1 MAVEKMSLA
10 KALNESL
17 RKALD
22 TDPKVLI
29 MGEDVGKLGGVFRIT
44 DGLQKDFG
52 EGRVIDTPLAE
63 SGIVGTAIGL
73 ALRGY
78 RPIVEIQFD
87 GFVFPAYD
95 QIVTQLA
102 KMHARALGKVK
113 MPVVIRIPYGG
124 GIGAVEHHSESPE
137 ALFAHVAGLK
147 VVSPSNASDAYWMMQ
162 QAVQSDDPIIFFEPK
177 RRYWD
182 KGELDT
188 ESIPG
193 PLHKAAVAREGSDLT
208 LVAYGPMVKV
218 CLEAAA
224 AAQEEGKSVEVLD
237 LRSMSP
243 IDFDAVQ
250 ASVEKTGLLVVVH
263 EAPVF
268 YGSGAE
274 IAARITERCFY
285 HLEAP
290 VLRVGGYHAPTRRP
304 GWRTSTC
311 RVSTGCS
318 MPSTARWR
326 TEERV
331 VTTMTETSAR
341 FREFKMPDVGEG
353 LTEAEI
359 LKWFVQ
365 PGDTVTDGQVV
376 CEVETAK
383 AAVELP
389 IPFDGVVHELRF
401 PEGTTVDVGEVIIAV
416 DVAPGSGDAP
426 AEPEPVQEAVAE
438 PAAEEAPKGRQPVLV
453 GYGVAES
460 STKRRARKGA
470 EIPGPAAAAAQAE
483 INGHRAKV
491 AESRPLA
498 KPPVRKLAKDL
509 GIDLATVTPTGEG
522 GVITREDVHAAAAPA
537 PAEAPVRAEEAVA
550 APAPVEAVAPVGRE
564 TRIPVK
570 GVRKAIAQAMVG
582 SAFTAPHVTEFV
594 TVDVT
599 RTMKLVAE
607 LKEDKDMAGVRV
619 NPLLVIAKALLVAIK
634 RNPAVNAAW
643 DEANQE
649 IVQKH
654 YVNLGIAAATPRG
667 LIVPNIKDAHD
678 KTLPELGA
686 ALADLVSTAREGKT
700 SPAAMAGGTVTITNV
715 GVFGVDTGTPILN
728 PGESAILAV
737 GAIKLQPWVHKGK
750 VKPRQVTTLA
760 LSFDHRLVDGEL
772 GSKVLADVAAIL
784 EQPKRLITWG

>member
-1 MAVEKMSLA
+1 M
-10 KALNESL
+10 
-17 RKALD
+17 
-22 TDPKVLI
+22 
-29 MGEDVGKLGGVFRIT
+29 
-44 DGLQKDFG
+44 
-52 EGRVIDTPLAE
+52 
-63 SGIVGTAIGL
+63 
-73 ALRGY
+73 
-78 RPIVEIQFD
+78 
-87 GFVFPAYD
+87 
-95 QIVTQLA
+95 
-102 KMHARALGKVK
+102 
-113 MPVVIRIPYGG
+113 
-124 GIGAVEHHSESPE
+124 
-137 ALFAHVAGLK
+137 
-147 VVSPSNASDAYWMMQ
+147 
-162 QAVQSDDPIIFFEPK
+162 
-177 RRYWD
+177 
-182 KGELDT
+182 
-188 ESIPG
+188 
-193 PLHKAAVAREGSDLT
+193 
-208 LVAYGPMVKV
+208 
-218 CLEAAA
+218 
-224 AAQEEGKSVEVLD
+224 
-237 LRSMSP
+237 
-243 IDFDAVQ
+243 
-250 ASVEKTGLLVVVH
+250 
-263 EAPVF
+263 
-268 YGSGAE
+268 
-274 IAARITERCFY
+274 
-285 HLEAP
+285 
-290 VLRVGGYHAPTRRP
+290 
-304 GWRTSTC
+304 
-311 RVSTGCS
+311 
-318 MPSTARWR
+318 
-326 TEERV
+326 
-331 VTTMTETSAR
+331 TTMTEASAR

-359 LKWFVQ
+359 LKWYVQ

-401 PEGTTVDVGEVIIAV
+401 AEGTTVDVGQVIIAV
-416 DVAPGSGDAP
+416 DVAPGSGDAAAEP
-426 AEPEPVQEAVAE
+426 EVPAPAAAEPEPAAE
-438 PAAEEAPKGRQPVLV
+438 PEAPKGRQPVLV

-460 STKRRARKGA
+460 STKRRARKGG
-470 EIPGPAAAAAQAE
+470 ERPAAAAAAVQGE
-483 INGHRAKV
+483 LNGHGAV
-491 AESRPLA
+491 VPETRPLA

-509 GIDLATVTPTGEG
+509 GIDLARVVPTGAG
-522 GVITREDVHAAAAPA
+522 GIITREDVHAAAAPVPAQATA
-537 PAEAPVRAEEAVA
+537 PAVPVAVPEPEAAA
-550 APAPVEAVAPVGRE
+550 APAPVAGARE

-619 NPLLVIAKALLVAIK
+619 NPLLIIAKALLVAIK
-634 RNPAVNAAW
+634 RNPEVNAAW

-678 KTLPELGA
+678 KTLPQLAA
-686 ALADLVSTAREGKT
+686 ALGELVTTARDGRT

-784 EQPKRLITWG
+784 EQPKRLITWA

>member
-1 MAVEKMSLA
+1 M
-10 KALNESL
+10 
-17 RKALD
+17 
-22 TDPKVLI
+22 
-29 MGEDVGKLGGVFRIT
+29 
-44 DGLQKDFG
+44 
-52 EGRVIDTPLAE
+52 
-63 SGIVGTAIGL
+63 
-73 ALRGY
+73 
-78 RPIVEIQFD
+78 
-87 GFVFPAYD
+87 
-95 QIVTQLA
+95 
-102 KMHARALGKVK
+102 
-113 MPVVIRIPYGG
+113 
-124 GIGAVEHHSESPE
+124 
-137 ALFAHVAGLK
+137 
-147 VVSPSNASDAYWMMQ
+147 
-162 QAVQSDDPIIFFEPK
+162 
-177 RRYWD
+177 
-182 KGELDT
+182 
-188 ESIPG
+188 
-193 PLHKAAVAREGSDLT
+193 
-208 LVAYGPMVKV
+208 
-218 CLEAAA
+218 
-224 AAQEEGKSVEVLD
+224 
-237 LRSMSP
+237 
-243 IDFDAVQ
+243 
-250 ASVEKTGLLVVVH
+250 
-263 EAPVF
+263 
-268 YGSGAE
+268 
-274 IAARITERCFY
+274 
-285 HLEAP
+285 
-290 VLRVGGYHAPTRRP
+290 
-304 GWRTSTC
+304 
-311 RVSTGCS
+311 
-318 MPSTARWR
+318 
-326 TEERV
+326 
-331 VTTMTETSAR
+331 TTMTETSAR

-426 AEPEPVQEAVAE
+426 AAGDTAPEPAQPVAE
-438 PAAEEAPKGRQPVLV
+438 PEAEPEAPKGRQPVLV
-453 GYGVAES
+453 GYGVAET
-460 STKRRARKGA
+460 STKRRARKGV
-470 EIPGPAAAAAQAE
+470 EIPGPAAAAIQAE
-483 INGHRAKV
+483 MNGHA
-491 AESRPLA
+491 APAAPEARPLA

-522 GVITREDVHAAAAPA
+522 GIITREDVHAAAAPA
-537 PAEAPVRAEEAVA
+537 PADAPVQAA
-550 APAPVEAVAPVGRE
+550 APAVTPAPVAVSVDAAGRE

-594 TVDVT
+594 TLDVT

-619 NPLLVIAKALLVAIK
+619 NPLLIIAKALLVAIK
-634 RNPAVNAAW
+634 RHPEINAAW

-678 KTLPELGA
+678 KTLPELGQ
-686 ALADLVSTAREGKT
+686 ALGDLVTTARDGKT